1 MNLSGGKNKY
11 VCLYSLVKRECP
23 DLYKS
28 INELCIDGIFRNQRY
43 KNTFLMPDAKLCKHI
58 QSMIDADKDEEAI
71 QAIKSLIIKGHH
83 TKASFK
89 KGATVGTLND
99 DEVLSDP
106 EAVAEH
112 LTGSD
117 KSTYTK
123 EDHKVTVVLNYKG
136 DKPPATKKV
145 ETKVPS
151 ERVGAGPSSQ
161 KHMNTHHSH
170 LSKTMDKLHDKSSA
184 KKTFKN
190 YSHAVAKLLALLEG
204 KNELHHAKHFLAANP
219 VLSFAFLTMNGHQGA
234 LISTEDLNT
243 VELNGHDGDLDLL
256 EKCLGEPEFER
267 SLFTETNK
275 ERAKLIQEKCE
286 KSTLPGAIHDSYKK
300 LINKASK
307 DMQDEFKDSIDVKL
321 LMDEL
326 RFLYEDA
333 ISCEEDFD
341 DAITHLKSI
350 NWDSPK
356 THSIMTDPKV
366 YKNLLKCQEAFV
378 SGPLLFV
385 KSVYFMYIPINDNI
399 QASIEKA
406 KSGGSNWGGVNP
418 SSLSSVVF
426 KGGKARSS
434 MKHNASKHKMSS
446 IKKMLTGLSK
456 AQKEELKKH
465 M

>member
-1 MNLSGGKNKY
+1 MNASGGKNKY
-11 VCLYSLVKRECP
+11 VCLYSLVKRESP

-58 QSMIDADKDEEAI
+58 QSLIDNDKDEEAI
-71 QAIKSLIIKGHH
+71 QAIKSLILKGHH
-83 TKASFK
+83 IKSSFK
-89 KGATVGTLND
+89 KGSMIGTLND

-106 EAVAEH
+106 DALAAD

-136 DKPPATKKV
+136 DKPPATKKA
-145 ETKVPS
+145 ESKVPS

-161 KHMNTHHSH
+161 KHMNSHHSH
-170 LSKTMDKLHDKSSA
+170 LSKAMDMLHDKSSA

-190 YSHAVAKLLALLEG
+190 YSHAVAKLLALLES
-204 KNELHHAKHFLAANP
+204 KNSLHQAKHFLAANP
-219 VLSFAFLTMNGHQGA
+219 VLSFAFLTMNGHERA
-234 LISTEDLNT
+234 LISHSDLESL
-243 VELNGHDGDLDLL
+243 ELIGHDGDLELL

-267 SLFTETNK
+267 SLFMDTNK

-286 KSTLPGAIHDSYKK
+286 KNTLPSAIDDSYKK

-307 DMQDEFKDSIDVKL
+307 EMQDEFKDHIDTKL

-333 ISCEEDFD
+333 ISCED
-341 DAITHLKSI
+341 DYDDTISHLKSI
-350 NWDSPK
+350 NWDHPK
-356 THSIMTDPKV
+356 KHSIMTDAKV

-406 KSGGSNWGGVNP
+406 KSGGSNWSSGNP
-418 SSLSSVVF
+418 SSISSVAF
-426 KGGKARSS
+426 KGGNARSY
-434 MKHNASKHKMSS
+434 MKHHSSKSKMASL
-446 IKKMLTGLSK
+446 KKMVNGLSK
-456 AQKEELKKH
+456 SQKEELKKC